1 MKRFL
6 FIPLL
11 FLGLFAQAQIQ
22 GTAPVTY
29 STRADL
35 KTTAA
40 QDRAQVEISGLLAA
54 YDTNG
59 GRYMWDA
66 ASTATDDGFLTISVT
81 GVSTGR
87 WVRLGNSNSIKGS
100 TTFSGT
106 LLTTSYTVNYVI
118 GGVTTVLPFVPAQIY
133 LQPRTQG
140 AAQPS
145 WITNITAS
153 GFTINYTTVPIIG
166 TLNIVNDYLVIKQ

>member
-1 MKRFL
+1 MKRLFL
-6 FIPLL
+6 LPLL
-11 FLGLFAQAQIQ
+11 FLALISNAQIQ

-29 STRADL
+29 SIRADL

-40 QDRAQVEISGLLAA
+40 QDRAQVEISGLLTP

-66 ASTATDDGFLTISVT
+66 ASTATDDGFLVISVN

-87 WVRLGNSNSIKGS
+87 WLRLGNSNSIKGS
-100 TTFSGT
+100 TTFSGA

-118 GGVTTVLPFVPAQIY
+118 NGVTTVLPFVPAQIY
-133 LQPRTQG
+133 LQPRTQA

-145 WITNITAS
+145 WITNITSS
-153 GFTINYTTVPIIG
+153 GFTVNYTTVPIVG